1 MKLIDFSQADLSED
15 FEVLDGIKF
24 SEDSWRIQH
33 AQSEHLTMNFDRITS
48 RRDLSNIRDIVTIVK
63 IFSYYNFPKQINLNI
78 TSWKTSGSRFSMFV
92 TTAKYFLINK
102 GVTTSR
108 VLSNITQK
116 QCKQYIDQCVEQ
128 YRNNVVGSSLK
139 LSSAILFF
147 DTWCDLTEKGLL
159 PSQLTTPYSKYSI
172 IDKKLRSEIHQLKET
187 NTSPWRPLSADV
199 IKSVF
204 DESVTYIQDLSPT
217 IVECSNLIR
226 NRVRLGEGQSYG
238 AVRQDGKT
246 KQLFK
251 TLQNIPIP
259 EVSNGVMLYD
269 FKPITKKVASLG
281 YSCGWQYRTTID
293 ITEVRP
299 SVIKLKRCC
308 IFIIALFTGLRRE
321 EIAELKAKQAY
332 IKNGDL
338 YLDIIRYKTAKDDE
352 GESDSI
358 PVPVI
363 VRDAIDV
370 LLKLFE
376 SNRNKLES
384 EYLLVSDIMSCKK
397 YQKIKLN
404 TIGKDI
410 KGLIA
415 EVTGI
420 DDTHTHQLRKTIAWL
435 LISKSESNIELIRQ
449 LFGHKSYGMTMRYI
463 LRNELMVQSVV
474 ELIEHNYTED
484 LIDIFEEISNNN
496 TYGRLSVKIR
506 KRFYSRHFKGQILTT
521 DIEAYVRVSLEA
533 GVPLFVSKVPI
544 GGFCLKTGDDKS
556 VPPCMKATGSSYPDV
571 EFCDYKECPHILLT
585 EDAVNNIKAQLNYYK
600 QKLKYIDECISPS
613 VAEYY
618 ENQVI
623 SHKQLL
629 KKLSHK
635 ASIPNAW
642 STKK

>member
-1 MKLIDFSQADLSED
+1 MKLIDFSKADLSED
-15 FEVLDGIKF
+15 FEILEGIKF

-48 RRDLSNIRDIVTIVK
+48 QRDLSNIRDIVTIVK
-63 IFSYYNFPKQINLNI
+63 IFSYYHFPKKINLNI
-78 TSWKTSGSRFSMFV
+78 TSWKTASSRFSMFV
-92 TTAKYFLINK
+92 TTAKYFLLNK
-102 GVTTSR
+102 GLTTSR
-108 VLSNITQK
+108 LLSNITQK
-116 QCKQYIDQCVEQ
+116 QCRQYIDQCVEQ

-159 PSQLTTPYSKYSI
+159 PSQLTIPYSKHSI
-172 IDKKLRSEIHQLKET
+172 INKKLRSEIHQLKEAS
-187 NTSPWRPLSADV
+187 TSPWSPLSADV

-204 DESVTYIQDLSPT
+204 DESVKYIQELSPT
-217 IVECSNLIR
+217 IIECSNLIR
-226 NRVRLGEGQSYG
+226 NRGRLGQGQSYG

-246 KQLFK
+246 KKLFK
-251 TLQNIPIP
+251 TLQHIQIP
-259 EVSNGVMLYD
+259 EISNGVMLYD
-269 FKPITKKVASLG
+269 FKPITKIVSSLG
-281 YSCGWQYRTTID
+281 YSCGWQYRTTIN
-293 ITEVRP
+293 ITEIRP

-321 EIAELKAKQAY
+321 EIAELKAKRAY
-332 IKNGDL
+332 KKNGDL

-376 SNRNKLES
+376 DNRTKLNS
-384 EYLLVSDIMSCKK
+384 DYLLVSDIINHKK
-397 YQKIKLN
+397 YKKIKLD

-410 KGLIA
+410 KALIA
-415 EVTGI
+415 EITGI
-420 DDTHTHQLRKTIAWL
+420 DDAHTHQLRKTIAWL

-484 LIDIFEEISNNN
+484 LVDIFEEIANNN
-496 TYGRLSVKIR
+496 TYGRLSVKMK
-506 KRFYSRHFKGQILTT
+506 KRFFSRHFKGQILTT
-521 DIEAYVRVSLEA
+521 DIEDYVRTSLEA

-556 VPPCMKATGSSYPDV
+556 VPPCMEVTGSSSPDI
-571 EFCDYKECPHILLT
+571 EFCDYKKCPHILLT
-585 EDAVNNIKAQLNYYK
+585 EDAINNIEAQLNYYK
-600 QKLKYIDECISPS
+600 QKLKYIDGCINPS

-629 KKLSHK
+629 EKLSHK
-635 ASIPNAW
+635 ASTPNAW
-642 STKK
+642 GTKK